1 MEVEELTCPPTAAV
15 GELLT
20 PTGKNKTPLRNG
32 GLAHSHHFGLL
43 KTRIVAGDAS
53 FVTLLLAVEVVACYQ
68 VSPPRCRHSAEILQ
82 TL

>member
-32 GLAHSHHFGLL
+32 GPALSHHFGLL
-43 KTRIVAGDAS
+43 KTRIGAGGGD
-53 FVTLLLAVEVVACYQ
+53 FVRIYN
-68 VSPPRCRHSAEILQ
+68 
-82 TL
+82 